1 MRSVKV
7 DKLGDE
13 RYRDDKCGDER
24 CGDERC
30 LNEVDKLEDEK

>member
-1 MRSVKV
+1 M
-7 DKLGDE
+7 DKLGIE

-24 CGDERC
+24 CGEERC

>member
-1 MRSVKV
+1 M
-7 DKLGDE
+7 DKLGIE
-13 RYRDDKCGDER
+13 RYRDDK